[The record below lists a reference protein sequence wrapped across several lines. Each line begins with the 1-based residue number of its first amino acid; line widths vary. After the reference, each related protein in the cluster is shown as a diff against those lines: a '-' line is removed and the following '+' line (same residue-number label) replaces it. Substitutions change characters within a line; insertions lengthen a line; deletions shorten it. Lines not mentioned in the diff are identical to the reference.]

1 MCAVYK
7 FINQLVLCFICV
19 LIIYLIYVLMY
30 NVFIY
35 KYNYIFL
42 I

>member
-7 FINQLVLCFICV
+7 FINQLVLCFIYV
-19 LIIYLIYVLMY
+19 LIISLIYVLMY

-35 KYNYIFL
+35 K
-42 I
+42 